1 MSESSLYFTP
11 AEAKYIVKLNRNRT
25 FAGPLRA
32 TDAGKT
38 VIVSGW
44 VFRYRDQGG
53 LVFVDLRDRSGILQL
68 VFDKSELDNKNFE
81 SAESLR
87 YEFVIGVEGIIRKRA
102 PEAVNSKIATGEIEL
117 LVKNFIILNKSKPL
131 PFQLDE
137 YSDVGEETRLKY
149 RYLDLRRDEMKDAM
163 ILRSKLN
170 QSIRRHLETD
180 GFIEVET
187 PVLNKSTPEGARD
200 FLVPSRLSPN
210 KFYALPQSPQLFKQI
225 LMVAGFE
232 KYFQIVKCFR
242 DEDLRADR
250 QPEFTQLDMEM
261 SFIDE
266 SMVTA
271 TLEDMW
277 RKVIEE
283 VFNVTL
289 PNVFLRMSY
298 HDSVENYGTDRPDL
312 RFEMKLID
320 IADIAMKSEF
330 QVFKTAV
337 EKGGRV
343 KALCVPGG
351 ATLSRK
357 DIDDLTEWVKQ
368 DFKAGGLAWM
378 KHEADGLKSV
388 VSKFFSADLLKELA
402 ERTNSKPG
410 DIIFFAGDKPKIVH
424 DTLGN
429 LRLRMA
435 KRFQLYKEDDWA
447 IVWIEQF
454 PLFERDS
461 DTGELSSV
469 HHPFTAPLDEH
480 IPILLDPERF
490 KTEGEKILS
499 RAYDLVLNGSEIG
512 GGSIRIHNPELQ
524 LAVLQVLGI
533 NQEEAKEKF
542 GFLLDALSFGAPP
555 HGGIAFGIDRV
566 LTLFLHRESIRDVI
580 AFPKTQKGFCLM
592 SQSPSSVEVKQ
603 LQELRIRTIPVS

>member
-1 MSESSLYFTP
+1 MSEAPLSFT
-11 AEAKYIVKLNRNRT
+11 AQQAAYIARLNRNRQK
-25 FAGPLRA
+25 AGDLRA
-32 TDAGKT
+32 DSAGST
-38 VIVSGW
+38 VMVSGW

-53 LVFVDLRDRSGILQL
+53 IVFVDLRDRSGILQL
-68 VFDKSELDNKNFE
+68 VFDKSELKDRFDE
-81 SAESLR
+81 AQSLR
-87 YEFVIGVEGIIRKRA
+87 CEFVIGVEGTLRKRA
-102 PEAVNSKIATGEIEL
+102 PEAVNAKLATGEVEL
-117 LVKNFIILNKSKPL
+117 LVKEFIILNRSRPL
-131 PFQLDE
+131 PFPLNE
-137 YSDVGEETRLKY
+137 YSDAGEETRLRY
-149 RYLDLRRDEMKDAM
+149 RYLDLRRDEMRDAM
-163 ILRSKLN
+163 ILRSRLN
-170 QSIRRHLETD
+170 QSIRRHLEGE
-180 GFIEVET
+180 GFIEIET

-250 QPEFTQLDMEM
+250 QPEFTQLDVEM
-261 SFIDE
+261 SFVDE
-266 SMVTA
+266 GIVTD
-271 TLEDMW
+271 TLEKMW
-277 RKVIEE
+277 RSVIKE
-283 VFNVTL
+283 VFEVQL
-289 PNVFLRMSY
+289 PAVFPRMSY
-298 HDSVENYGTDRPDL
+298 YDAVENYGTDRPDL
-312 RFEMKLID
+312 RFDMKLVD
-320 IADIAMKSEF
+320 IADIAQRSEF

-351 ATLSRK
+351 AGLSRK
-357 DIDDLTEWVKQ
+357 DIDELTEWVKQ

-388 VSKFFSADLLKELA
+388 VSKFFNEDLLKELA
-402 ERTNSKPG
+402 ARTGSKPG
-410 DIIFFAGDKPKIVH
+410 DIIFFAGDKPKVVH

-435 KRFQLYKEDDWA
+435 KRFNLIPDNAWA
-447 IVWIEQF
+447 IVWIEGF
-454 PLFERDS
+454 PLFERDADS
-461 DTGELSSV
+461 GELASV

-480 IPILLDPERF
+480 LDILLDEERF
-490 KTEGEKILS
+490 KKEGDKILS

-512 GGSIRIHNPELQ
+512 GGSIRIHNAGTQ
-524 LAVLQVLGI
+524 LAVLRRLGI
-533 NQEEAKEKF
+533 NEDEAREKF
-542 GFLLDALSFGAPP
+542 GFLLDALSYGAPP

-592 SQSPSSVEVKQ
+592 SQSPSSVDVKQ
-603 LQELRIRTIPVS
+603 LQELRIRTIPLN